1 MKNIPFILFLSI
13 GLLLAPSCNSSKQPA
28 NTTEQSSTTAN
39 ASKLLSVAAF
49 AQQLANTPNAVLI
62 DLRTPEEIT
71 ETGKI
76 ENASNLDFNSPN
88 FEAELAK
95 LDKTKPTMVY
105 CARGGRSGKAA
116 QKMLEMGFTNI
127 SDLDGGM
134 MAWQGNNM
142 PTNK

>member
-1 MKNIPFILFLSI
+1 
-13 GLLLAPSCNSSKQPA
+13 
-28 NTTEQSSTTAN
+28 
-39 ASKLLSVAAF
+39 
-49 AQQLANTPNAVLI
+49 
-62 DLRTPEEIT
+62 
-71 ETGKI
+71 
-76 ENASNLDFNSPN
+76 
-88 FEAELAK
+88 
-95 LDKTKPTMVY
+95 MVY